1 MGCTRWNFIL
11 CSIPKGTHS
20 MTQPSSSPSATSVS
34 STDVNK
40 FHNNSDSDS
49 AITAQHHTLGIDHN
63 QSSPGDHKHDG
74 HSSKR
79 IGKGLNLSFPVTAG
93 AAYTQAQIQA
103 IIDALRAL
111 GFGS

>member
-1 MGCTRWNFIL
+1 
-11 CSIPKGTHS
+11 